1 MSLSR
6 TSSVDIVLDPYSPVT
21 PPKLPAQPTA
31 AKPTPADHIDPNHP
45 HNGDIGSQVPVS
57 PRRFISKRMAWILFS
72 TTLFLATLGVAF
84 GLGVLYGEKHPAI
97 GPAPEPAYVTLQPW
111 EASTTTE
118 VSVVMV
124 TMVPDSEEPP
134 VGPMPTS

>member
-6 TSSVDIVLDPYSPVT
+6 TSSVDIALDPYSPVT

-31 AKPTPADHIDPNHP
+31 AEPTPADHIDPNHP
-45 HNGDIGSQVPVS
+45 HNGDIESQVPAP
-57 PRRFISKRMAWILFS
+57 PRRFISKRVAWILFL
-72 TTLFLATLGVAF
+72 TTHFLATLGVAF
-84 GLGVLYGEKHPAI
+84 GLGVLYGEKHPNI
-97 GPAPEPAYVTLQPW
+97 EPAPEPVYSTLQ
-111 EASTTTE
+111 ASTTTE
-118 VSVVMV
+118 VSVVMM